1 MTDLVPFSFESHDVR
16 VVMRDGQP
24 WWVLTD
30 VCRVLEIVN
39 PARSA
44 SRLDDD
50 EKGIHTM
57 NTLGGPQA
65 VTVINESGL
74 YSLIFTSRKAAAK
87 RFKKWVTSEVLPT
100 IRATGR
106 YAAPVSQQEWFNR
119 FARVLALW
127 DALGEAAALQEW
139 QKSGLDFPMPRKQG
153 VRAMLEA
160 AMGVNVA
167 KISGT
172 TEKVITSRHNGSL
185 GGRPRKGESAE
196 QARYRRFHMV
206 DKEVIPFKDG
216 ESTTVITYSDQA
228 REGF

>member
-24 WWVLTD
+24 WWVLAD

-57 NTLGGPQA
+57 NTLGGPQE

-87 RFKKWVTSEVLPT
+87 RFKKWVTSEVLPQ
-100 IRATGR
+100 IRKTGGYR
-106 YAAPVSQQEWFNR
+106 ADQVSYAPPPWTLENWRERLAMVQETRKIFGEPD
-119 FARVLALW
+119 ALW
-127 DALGEAAALQEW
+127 MWEQMG
-139 QKSGLDFPMPRKQG
+139 FPEPPQWGAEIEQIQRM
-153 VRAMLEA
+153 
-160 AMGVNVA
+160 
-167 KISGT
+167 
-172 TEKVITSRHNGSL
+172 TEGMTR
-185 GGRPRKGESAE
+185 E
-196 QARYRRFHMV
+196 QAIANHFRPQPIQAPPDVVQERVTITRSVKKRR
-206 DKEVIPFKDG
+206 
-216 ESTTVITYSDQA
+216 
-228 REGF
+228 